1 MPKVLAISSQ
11 VSCGHVGLSAI
22 VPALQA
28 LQQQIIALPTILLSN
43 HPGHAHVSD
52 SRVEPALLT
61 KMLTALDKNGWL
73 EDVANILTGYCPT
86 VEHVLYAREAITLTK
101 LRAPNATVICDPII
115 GDEAEG
121 IYIDQ
126 AAAEAIQRELVPVA
140 DILLPNTFELG
151 WLSGISLSSTA
162 ATVAAARDL
171 PASTT
176 IVTSVPWADNHIANL
191 HVTSET
197 ATAAVCEL
205 LEHVPK
211 GTGDFFSAVF
221 AHDRDVGLATARTRT
236 LIEHSLGRDH
246 LSIAAASQA
255 WLKVAPAET
264 VAV

>member
-1 MPKVLAISSQ
+1 
-11 VSCGHVGLSAI
+11 
-22 VPALQA
+22 
-28 LQQQIIALPTILLSN
+28 
-43 HPGHAHVSD
+43 
-52 SRVEPALLT
+52 
-61 KMLTALDKNGWL
+61 
-73 EDVANILTGYCPT
+73 
-86 VEHVLYAREAITLTK
+86 
-101 LRAPNATVICDPII
+101 
-115 GDEAEG
+115 
-121 IYIDQ
+121 
-126 AAAEAIQRELVPVA
+126 
-140 DILLPNTFELG
+140 
-151 WLSGISLSSTA
+151 WLSGKSLSSTA

-246 LSIAAASQA
+246 LSIAAASQD